1 MPQQDRQVL
10 LCPICGCDQC
20 VLPAGV
26 PDIGGAG
33 EDTVLFCSVC
43 GGEFTKG
50 QMQSVQWSSASADL
64 SALEQQVLRRLEE
77 QMQNSFSTT

>member
-1 MPQQDRQVL
+1 MEREDREVL

-26 PDIGGAG
+26 PDIGSA
-33 EDTVLFCSVC
+33 EADTVLFCSVC

-50 QMQSVQWSSASADL
+50 QMQAAQWSSASADL
-64 SALEQQVLRRLEE
+64 SAVEQEVLRQLEE
-77 QMQNSFSTT
+77 QMNASFS